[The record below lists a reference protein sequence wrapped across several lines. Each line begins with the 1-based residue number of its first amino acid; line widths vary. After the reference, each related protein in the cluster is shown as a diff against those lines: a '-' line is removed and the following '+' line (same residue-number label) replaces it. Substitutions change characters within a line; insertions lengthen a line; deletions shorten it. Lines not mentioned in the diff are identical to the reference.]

1 MSPRAAWRL
10 EGLGFAEVYD
20 YVGSKMEWIGAGLP
34 WEGSEAS
41 QPQLGD
47 LATADVAL
55 CSLDDTVGTVRVG
68 LGRRSLCLVVNDE
81 RVVLGLVSA
90 ESLGRDD
97 ELRISEVMEE
107 GPSTYR
113 PHVPATEMA
122 ERLDEH
128 PQPQLLVTTLD
139 GRLVGMATAE
149 DVSNAARRGTGMRDG
164 THGRSMHRLPSG

>member
-10 EGLGFAEVYD
+10 EGLGFGEVYD

-41 QPQLGD
+41 QPKLGD

-55 CSLDDTVGTVRVG
+55 CALDDTVGVVRAA
-68 LGRRSLCLVVNDE
+68 LGQGPVCLVVNEE
-81 RVVLGLVSA
+81 RIVLGLVRA
-90 ESLGRDD
+90 EALGLDD
-97 ELRISEVMEE
+97 DRPVREVMDE

-113 PHVPATEMA
+113 PHVPAAEMV

-128 PQPQLLVTTLD
+128 PQPRILVTTLD
-139 GRLVGMATAE
+139 GRLVGMASAE
-149 DVSNAARRGTGMRDG
+149 DITEATGRAE
-164 THGRSMHRLPSG
+164 P

>member
-10 EGLGFAEVYD
+10 ESLGFGEVYD

-41 QPQLGD
+41 QPKLAD

-55 CSLDDTVGTVRVG
+55 CALDDTVGVVRAA
-68 LGRRSLCLVVNDE
+68 LGQGPVCLVVNEE
-81 RVVLGLVSA
+81 RIVLGLVRA
-90 ESLGRDD
+90 EALGPDD
-97 ELRISEVMEE
+97 DRPVSEVMDE

-113 PHVPATEMA
+113 PHVRAAEMA

-128 PQPQLLVTTLD
+128 PQPRILVTTLD
-139 GRLVGMATAE
+139 GRLVGMARAE
-149 DVSNAARRGTGMRDG
+149 DITEATGRAE
-164 THGRSMHRLPSG
+164 P